1 MQHPTIH
8 ETDSA
13 SAQEVDLKPDL
24 PPRPID
30 VAPPR
35 RPRGF
40 AAIDRARVQQ
50 IARMG
55 GKAAHAAGTAHE
67 FTSDEARIAGR
78 KGGQAT
84 QAKRK
89 ELVEEPVEAAK

>member
-1 MQHPTIH
+1 MQHPTIP
-8 ETDSA
+8 ETDSTA
-13 SAQEVDLKPDL
+13 AREIDLKPDM

-30 VAPPR
+30 AAPPR

-40 AAIDRARVQQ
+40 AAIDRARVQE
-50 IARMG
+50 IARLG

-67 FTSDEARIAGR
+67 FSSDEARIAGR

-84 QAKRK
+84 HAKRK
-89 ELVEEPVEAAK
+89 ERVEERVEAAK